1 MPRVRLPVSFALLLL
16 GCGDEGSAPADG
28 STGSTTAEPAS
39 SSTGASATEAPAAD
53 GSSSA
58 SDSTG
63 PASVCGNGLVE
74 VEEEC
79 DDRNVV
85 DGDACYSNCT
95 VPFEVLWT
103 ATYDGGGDDDAVA
116 ARFDAEGNL
125 YVLGTTD
132 VVGQGSDLWLHRY
145 GPDGREG
152 ATWTYDGAQHGDDRA
167 NAMTWVDGDLVI
179 VGSELTAIGRDSLVI
194 RLSVDSLAAVWIQRF
209 DGPGTGTSGD
219 DYAVGVTVDPA
230 GDLLVASTEGT
241 DTEGADMALRKLDP
255 DGNVLWIDH
264 YDDPLFHQL
273 DLATAV
279 VADLEGNAY
288 LLGQSQVSGGVVGV
302 VRKLDPDGGV
312 SWTYTLSLD
321 RPWAGTLDAAGNLL
335 LAGEHSEG
343 ISGNFPWVARY
354 DPDFMQL
361 GEAVAEG
368 PGRHGGVAVD
378 PTGDVYTAGS
388 LVAGSGL
395 AQGIDRR
402 ASDLSMLWW
411 SDTNG
416 ADDGL
421 LDGCLGVTPSDEGS
435 RLAVVGYVQ
444 SNARNEDAWIRMYR
458 NAPTP

>member
-1 MPRVRLPVSFALLLL
+1 MDPPMPRVRLPVSFALLLL

-279 VADLEGNAY
+279 VVGVIVSALTTRYRDLTVLVAFSVQLFMYASPIIYPLSALPEGWRFWAALNPIAPIIETFRYAY
-288 LLGQSQVSGGVVGV
+288 LGAGAASPMLLAYSAVVIFVVLVVGV
-302 VRKLDPDGGV
+302 AMFNRVER
-312 SWTYTLSLD
+312 T
-321 RPWAGTLDAAGNLL
+321 
-335 LAGEHSEG
+335 
-343 ISGNFPWVARY
+343 
-354 DPDFMQL
+354 FM
-361 GEAVAEG
+361 
-368 PGRHGGVAVD
+368 
-378 PTGDVYTAGS
+378 
-388 LVAGSGL
+388 
-395 AQGIDRR
+395 
-402 ASDLSMLWW
+402 
-411 SDTNG
+411 DT
-416 ADDGL
+416 
-421 LDGCLGVTPSDEGS
+421 V
-435 RLAVVGYVQ
+435 
-444 SNARNEDAWIRMYR
+444 
-458 NAPTP
+458 